1 MTDRDDVHLGP
12 DTLAD
17 LQEGLLDA
25 DGEAA
30 ARRHLESCTRCR
42 ADLAALSDLPAGLAA
57 VADVGPVPE
66 LVAARLDRALAE
78 AAAEPAALPTA
89 SRTVTPLAPD
99 RRPVRGMR
107 LLQAAAAVVL
117 VLGVGALGV
126 GALTPGHGNNGDTA
140 STADSGSA
148 GGRAAAPEQAAAAPI
163 TASGR
168 DWTPATLRAE
178 AASLAAGRLSRAY
191 ALYDRSQAPR
201 DDVSTPAPSSD
212 AALRTAAGGAER
224 LADPTELR
232 ACVTNL
238 TDGNASVQP
247 VAVDLARWQGAP
259 AAVLVFPSPDDA
271 ASLDVYVV
279 APDCPTGLFLHFE
292 RVPRS

>member
-1 MTDRDDVHLGP
+1 MTDRDDVHLGA

-30 ARRHLESCTRCR
+30 ARRHLESCAGCR
-42 ADLAALSDLPAGLAA
+42 TDLAALSDLPAGLAA
-57 VADVGPVPE
+57 AADVGPVPE
-66 LVAARLDRALAE
+66 LVAARLDRALAA

-89 SRTVTPLAPD
+89 TRTVTPLAPD
-99 RRPVRGMR
+99 RPVRGMR

-126 GALTPGHGNNGDTA
+126 GALTQRGGGNSDTA
-140 STADSGSA
+140 STAGSA
-148 GGRAAAPEQAAAAPI
+148 ADSGGRAAPERATVAPI

-168 DWTPATLRAE
+168 NWTPATLRAD
-178 AASLAAGRLSRAY
+178 AASLADGRLSRAY
-191 ALYDRSQAPR
+191 ALYDRSQASGG
-201 DDVSTPAPSSD
+201 DVSSPAPSSD
-212 AALRTAAGGAER
+212 AALRTAAGEAGR

-238 TDGNASVQP
+238 TDGDASVQP